1 MSNMKYKLTE
11 EHIERIRSRLSR
23 SIERADIVF
32 DKLLKEGKYSS
43 LSRSISNHSSEFVQM
58 SMITYRIDNDIQE
71 SKRYLDD
78 AKNLVKRMQELHKT
92 LELLENV
99 EVGKDP
105 NCIHPEFIE
114 SSIFLSLIN
123 RQLDDVNSLQVI
135 YESVITNKEGG
146 FIFAQQYSP
155 ILMIGAL
162 DQKDAF
168 HNAYKTFK
176 EFKKSYFEQG
186 LSLYIDMLAAIID
199 RDQEKFDELHLSAE
213 AAMQDHATDS
223 KWGDDF
229 MTGGHE
235 YNDIAYDYRGT
246 AMCCLAQLR
255 GMQVNHFSSYYPKEI
270 ICAD

>member
-1 MSNMKYKLTE
+1 MSNMKHKLTE
-11 EHIERIRSRLSR
+11 EHIERMRSRLSR
-23 SIERADIVF
+23 SIDRAEIVF
-32 DKLLKEGKYSS
+32 DKLLKEEKYSF
-43 LSRSISNHSSEFVQM
+43 LSGSISDHSSKFIQM
-58 SMITYRIDNDIQE
+58 SMISYRIDNDILE

-78 AKNLVKRMQELHKT
+78 AQNLVKRMQGLHKA

-99 EVGKDP
+99 EAGKDP
-105 NCIHPEFIE
+105 NCIHPESLEIPV
-114 SSIFLSLIN
+114 FLSLIN
-123 RQLDDVNSLQVI
+123 RQLDDVNSLQTI
-135 YESVITNKEGG
+135 YESVITNKDGG

-168 HNAYKTFK
+168 HNAYKTFR

-213 AAMQDHATDS
+213 SAMHDHATDN
-223 KWGDDF
+223 KWGDDV

-235 YNDIAYDYRGT
+235 YNVLAYDYRGT
-246 AMCCLAQLR
+246 AMCCLAHLR
-255 GMQVNHFSSYYPKEI
+255 GMQINHFSSYYPKEI